1 MRQYA
6 IGFFDRL
13 AFFAT
18 VLYLSRMIVPAQCRA
33 ARGLLDWNQKMLAE
47 RAGIGVVTIRN
58 FEKGKTSPYKGT
70 IVILQ
75 QTFEAA
81 GVAFTNAGEP
91 GVKLRRRE

>member
-1 MRQYA
+1 
-6 IGFFDRL
+6 
-13 AFFAT
+13 
-18 VLYLSRMIVPAQCRA
+18 MIVPAQCRA

-81 GVAFTNAGEP
+81 GVAFINGGEP
-91 GVKLRRRE
+91 GVKLRQRE